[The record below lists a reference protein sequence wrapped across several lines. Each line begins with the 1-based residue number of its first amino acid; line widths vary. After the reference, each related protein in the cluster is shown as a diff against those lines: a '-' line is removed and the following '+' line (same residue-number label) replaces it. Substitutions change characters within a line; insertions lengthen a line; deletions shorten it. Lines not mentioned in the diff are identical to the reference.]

1 MDINGSWVNQNGSS
15 VEIAVDDQGRI
26 SGQYRSRKGRAVAG
40 LSYPISGIQNGELVA
55 FYVNWLDTETN
66 LHAITSFA
74 GRCAVNSE
82 GRDVIHTL
90 WVLARQFEDD
100 ARVKPT
106 QAWNT
111 FLTNAD
117 VFLRASTE

>member
-1 MDINGSWVNQNGSS
+1 MDINGSWENQNGSS
-15 VEIAVDDQGRI
+15 VEFVVDANGRI

-40 LSYPISGIQNGELVA
+40 LSYPISGSQNGELVA
-55 FYVNWLDTETN
+55 FQVNWRDSETN

-74 GRCAVNSE
+74 GRCAVNAD
-82 GRDVIHTL
+82 GCDVIHTV

-100 ARVKPT
+100 TQAKPT
-106 QAWNT
+106 QPWNT

-117 VFLRASTE
+117 VFLRMS